1 MRVLPPCSIASQL
14 LGVGL
19 LLAWSAALSAA
30 PAPKL
35 TPAQSDFFEKKV
47 RPVLVKECYKCHS
60 AEAGRVKGGLRVDTR
75 DGLLKGGDSGPAI
88 VPGNPDRSL
97 LVRAIRYRERDLQ
110 MPPDDKKLPASQ
122 IADLEAWVRMG
133 APDPRED
140 TPNKFGAAPTDPKQ
154 HWSFQPI
161 FKPIIPDFRKDW
173 APLARNAI
181 DHYVFATLEAKQL
194 APSPRADKVT
204 LIRRATFNLT
214 GLPPTLQEVDDFLAD
229 ESEKAFEKVID
240 RLLASPRYG
249 ERWGRHWLDVA
260 RYGDT
265 TGRRNNNRGETRYL
279 HSHTYR
285 DWVIKAFNHDLP
297 FDQFAK
303 LQIAADRL
311 VEEAESKAQSP
322 KSKVAEA
329 DANKS
334 PNFQLST
341 FNSQPSRS
349 DLAALG
355 FITLGPRLNNN
366 GDDLIDDRIDVV
378 TKGFLALSV
387 SCARCH
393 DHKFDPIPTK
403 DYYALHGVFASSTEP
418 REGIELPVSRDTPE
432 FKEFQKALAEAEAEL
447 KKFEDGLRA
456 RARAELVARI
466 SDYLKA
472 LADFA
477 NPTNTTPLN
486 QFMQRRNL
494 LPAVAAGWKDALD
507 AAKAKHDPVLSVWHE
522 FARLPA
528 NDFLKQA
535 TPIALRLRSPAA
547 TNDTTKPVNPLVAR
561 ALGSPP
567 GSIAVV
573 ATNLARLFV
582 DANARWGQVASQ
594 HAARVRSGATN
605 IPPAPTGLPDAAQEE
620 IRRVIYDPSSPAHLF
635 TEEKVEAS
643 LRRVRDMGNVRAE
656 QQRLAAVVDNLRTS
670 HPGAP
675 PRAVVLLDG
684 QPRDSYVYIK
694 GNRGSRGP
702 TVPRQFLEILSGENR
717 EPFRDGSGRLEL
729 AKEIAS
735 PDNPLTARVM
745 VNRVWLH
752 QFGEGIVR
760 TPNDF
765 GLRADPPTHPE
776 LLDYLA
782 WQFMEGGWSVKKLQK
797 LILLS
802 HTWQQSSEDNP
813 RFAQVDPENR
823 WLWQQNRRRL
833 EFEALRDTVLH
844 IGGKLNFKMGGP
856 GERLDRP
863 DSDGEYSDRRSV
875 YGLVDRANLPNMLGA
890 FDFANP
896 DLSTGQ
902 RNNTIVPQQAL
913 FMMNS
918 PLVIEQARNTV
929 QRGDLKSLPTDADR
943 VKMLYRLIYSRP
955 PTDTELKLALFY
967 LATEMSAPK
976 GPLPGQPPWEYGLG
990 HVDSRTGR
998 VGAFW
1003 PLLYSPQTRFY
1014 QASPRIPDSRAGH
1027 FHLSAN
1033 GGHPGLM
1040 LTQSAIRRWTAMDD
1054 MLVSIEGTLA
1064 HSGQNSDGVQ
1074 GQIVYSGA
1082 GVVLRGVAL
1091 RNSITLAVPR
1101 LMVKAGETIDFVVD
1115 GRAGGVNDTFTWSP
1129 VIKELDA
1136 KQTTATSAVATGK
1149 QWNAQRDFAAPAR
1162 GLRLYP
1168 WEKLAQVLLETNELT
1183 FVN

>member
-1 MRVLPPCSIASQL
+1 MF
-14 LGVGL
+14 GL
-19 LLAWSAALSAA
+19 CLLAFAINLPAA

-35 TPAQSDFFEKKV
+35 TPAQTDFFEKKI
-47 RPVLVKECYKCHS
+47 RPVLVKDCYNCHS
-60 AEAGRVKGGLRVDTR
+60 AEGGRVKGGLRLDTR
-75 DGLLKGGDSGPAI
+75 DGLLKGGESGPAI
-88 VPGNPDRSL
+88 VPGNPDRSPL
-97 LVRAIRYRERDLQ
+97 IRAIRYRDRNLQ
-110 MPPDDKKLPASQ
+110 MPPDDKKLPAAQ
-122 IADLEAWVRMG
+122 IADLETWVRMG
-133 APDPRED
+133 APDPRAD
-140 TPNKFGAAPTDPKQ
+140 APNKYGAALTDPKQ

-194 APSPRADKVT
+194 VPSPRADKTT

-214 GLPPTLQEVDDFLAD
+214 GLPPTLAEVDAFLAD
-229 ESEKAFEKVID
+229 ETPQAFEKVVD

-285 DWVIKAFNHDLP
+285 DWVIQSFNDDRP

-311 VEEAESKAQSP
+311 VGEEESKVQSP
-322 KSKVAEA
+322 KSKVAGA
-329 DANKS
+329 ANAATDKPPAS
-334 PNFQLST
+334 QLST
-341 FNSQPSRS
+341 LNSQPSRS

-366 GDDLIDDRIDVV
+366 ADDLIDDRIDVV
-378 TKGFLALSV
+378 MKGFLALSV
-387 SCARCH
+387 TCARCH

-403 DYYALHGVFASSTEP
+403 DYYAMHGVFASSTEP
-418 REGIELPVSRDTPE
+418 REGVELPVSKDTPA
-432 FKEFQKALAEAEAEL
+432 FKEYQKALTEAEDAL
-447 KKFEDGLRA
+447 KKFEDALRGRA
-456 RARAELVARI
+456 RSELVFRI

-472 LADFA
+472 LYDFS
-477 NPTNTTPLN
+477 NPTNTASLG

-507 AAKAKHDPVLSVWHE
+507 KAKTTHHPVLSVWHE
-522 FARLPA
+522 FASLPA
-528 NDFLKQA
+528 TNFLKAA
-535 TPIALRLRSPAA
+535 TPVALRLRAGGD
-547 TNDTTKPVNPLVAR
+547 TNKPVNPIVAR
-561 ALGSPP
+561 ALGWPP

-573 ATNLARLFV
+573 ATNMARLFN
-582 DANARWGQVASQ
+582 DANTRWAQVAGL
-594 HAARVRSGATN
+594 HASRVRSGSTN
-605 IPPAPTGLPDAAQEE
+605 VPPAPTGLPDAAQEE
-620 IRRVIYDPSSPAHLF
+620 IRRVLYDPASPAYLF
-635 TEEKVEAS
+635 TDEKAEAS
-643 LRRVRDMGNVRAE
+643 LQRLRNMGNARTE
-656 QQRLAAVVDNLRTS
+656 QQRLARVVDDLRTS

-675 PRAVVLLDG
+675 PRAVVLNDSS
-684 QPRDSYVYIK
+684 QPRDSYVFIK

-702 TVPRQFLEILSGENR
+702 NAPRQFLEILSGENR

-729 AKEIAS
+729 AQEIAS

-782 WQFMEGGWSVKKLQK
+782 WQFMEQGWSVKKLQK
-797 LILLS
+797 LIMLS
-802 HTWQQSSEDNP
+802 HAWQQSSEDNP

-823 WLWQQNRRRL
+823 WLWQQHRRRL

-863 DSDGEYSDRRSV
+863 DTEGDYSDRRSV
-875 YGLVDRANLPNMLGA
+875 YGLVDRASLPNMFGA

-929 QRGDLKSLPTDADR
+929 QRGDLKSLPNDLER
-943 VKMLYRLIYSRP
+943 VKMLYRLIYSRL
-955 PTDTELKLALFY
+955 PTDTELKLALNY
-967 LATEMSAPK
+967 LFSEMSAPR

-990 HVDSRTGR
+990 SVDNRTGR

-1003 PLLYSPQTRFY
+1003 PLLYSPQSRFY
-1014 QASPRIPDSRAGH
+1014 QSTPRIPDSRAGY

-1054 MLVSIEGTLA
+1054 MLVSIEGSLT
-1064 HSGQNSDGVQ
+1064 HTGQNSDGVQ
-1074 GQIVYSGA
+1074 GQIIFSSA
-1082 GVVLRGVAL
+1082 GSIARGVAL
-1091 RNSITLAVPR
+1091 RSEVPMVVPR
-1101 LMVKAGETIDFVVD
+1101 VKVNAGDTIDFVVE
-1115 GRAGGVNDTFTWSP
+1115 GRLGGVNDTFTWTA
-1129 VIKELDA
+1129 IIRELDA
-1136 KQTTATSAVATGK
+1136 KQTPPVATGK
-1149 QWNAQRDFAAPAR
+1149 QWNSQRDFVAPIAAR
-1162 GLRLYP
+1162 RLYP

>member
-1 MRVLPPCSIASQL
+1 MQMLRQFASAL
-14 LGVGL
+14 ACGL
-19 LLAWSAALSAA
+19 IISASSRAA
-30 PAPKL
+30 APVPAPKL
-35 TPAQSDFFEKKV
+35 TPAQVDFFEKKV
-47 RPVLVKECYKCHS
+47 RPVLVKDCYKCHS
-60 AEAGRVKGGLRVDTR
+60 AEGGRIKGGLRVDTR

-88 VPGNPDRSL
+88 IPGNPDRSPL
-97 LVRAIRYRERDLQ
+97 IRAIRYRDSALQ
-110 MPPDDKKLPASQ
+110 MPPDDKKLPAAQ

-133 APDPRED
+133 APDPRAD
-140 TPNKFGAAPTDPKQ
+140 APNKYGAALTDPKQ

-173 APLARNAI
+173 TPLARNAI

-194 APSPRADKVT
+194 TPSPLADKTT

-214 GLPPTLQEVDDFLAD
+214 GLPPTLPEVDAFLAD
-229 ESEKAFEKVID
+229 ESPEAFEKIVD

-285 DWVIKAFNHDLP
+285 DWVIKSFNDDRP

-311 VEEAESKAQSP
+311 VGEEESKAQSP
-322 KSKVAEA
+322 KPKAA
-329 DANKS
+329 DAAQTKTPAS
-334 PNFQLST
+334 QLST
-341 FNSQPSRS
+341 FNLQPSRS

-366 GDDLIDDRIDVV
+366 ADDLIDDRIDVV

-387 SCARCH
+387 TCARCH
-393 DHKFDPIPTK
+393 DHKFDPIPTL
-403 DYYALHGVFASSTEP
+403 DYYALHGVFSSSTEP
-418 REGIELPVSRDTPE
+418 REGVELPSNKDTPE
-432 FKEFQKALAEAEAEL
+432 FQEFQKAVTEAEDTQ
-447 KKFEDGLRA
+447 KKYEDALRA
-456 RARAELVARI
+456 RARSELVARI

-472 LADFA
+472 LHDFSH
-477 NPTNTTPLN
+477 PTNTAPLG
-486 QFMQRRNL
+486 QFMTRRNL

-507 AAKAKHDPVLSVWHE
+507 KAKTTHHPVLSVWHE
-522 FARLPA
+522 FTALPA
-528 NDFLKQA
+528 TNFLKAA
-535 TPIALRLRSPAA
+535 TPISLRLRAA
-547 TNDTTKPVNPLVAR
+547 GDTNKLVNPLVAR
-561 ALGSPP
+561 ALTSPP

-573 ATNLARLFV
+573 ATNLARLFT
-582 DANARWGQVASQ
+582 DANARWAQLATQ
-594 HAARVRSGATN
+594 HAARVRSGSTN
-605 IPPAPTGLPDAAQEE
+605 LVPAPTGLPDTAQEE
-620 IRRVIYDPSSPAHLF
+620 IRRILYDPASPAHLF
-635 TEEKVEAS
+635 TDEKVEAS
-643 LRRVRDMGNVRAE
+643 FQRVRTLGNVRTE
-656 QQRLAAVVDNLRTS
+656 QQRLARVVEDIRTS

-675 PRAVVLLDG
+675 PRAVVLNDSP

-702 TVPRQFLEILSGENR
+702 NAPRQFLRILSDDNR
-717 EPFRDGSGRLEL
+717 QPFRDGSGRLEL

-735 PDNPLTARVM
+735 PDNPLTSRVM

-752 QFGEGIVR
+752 QFGEGLVR

-765 GLRADPPTHPE
+765 GLRSEPPTHPE

-782 WQFMEGGWSVKKLQK
+782 WQFMEQGWSVKKLQK
-797 LILLS
+797 LIMLS
-802 HTWQQSSEDNP
+802 HAWQQSSEDNP
-813 RFAQVDPENR
+813 RYAQVDPENR

-844 IGGKLNFKMGGP
+844 IGGKLDFKMGGP
-856 GERLDRP
+856 AEPLDRP
-863 DSDGEYSDRRSV
+863 DREGEYSDRRSV
-875 YGLVDRANLPNMLGA
+875 YGLVDRANMPNMFGA

-902 RNNTIVPQQAL
+902 RNNTVVPQQAL

-929 QRGDLKSLPTDADR
+929 QRGDLKSLPNDLER
-943 VKMLYRLIYSRP
+943 VKMLYRLIYSRL
-955 PTDTELKLALFY
+955 PTDTELKLALNY
-967 LATEMSAPK
+967 LFSEMSAPR

-990 HVDSRTGR
+990 SVDNRTGR

-1003 PLLYSPQTRFY
+1003 PLLYSPQSRFY
-1014 QASPRIPDSRAGH
+1014 QSTPRIPDSRAGY

-1040 LTQSAIRRWTAMDD
+1040 LMQSAIRRWTAMDD

-1074 GQIVYSGA
+1074 GQIIFSAAGA
-1082 GVVLRGVAL
+1082 IARGVAL
-1091 RNSITLAVPR
+1091 RSEASLTVPR
-1101 LMVKAGETIDFVVD
+1101 VKVSAGDTIDFVVD
-1115 GRAGGVNDTFTWSP
+1115 GRTGGVNDTFTWTA
-1129 VIKELDA
+1129 VIKELDV
-1136 KQTTATSAVATGK
+1136 KQTPPTATGK
-1149 QWNAQRDFAAPAR
+1149 QWNSQRDFAAPVAAR
-1162 GLRLYP
+1162 RLYP

>member
-1 MRVLPPCSIASQL
+1 MFAAAAS
-14 LGVGL
+14 
-19 LLAWSAALSAA
+19 SAA

-35 TPAQSDFFEKKV
+35 TPQQTDFFEKKI
-47 RPVLVKECYKCHS
+47 RPVLVKDCYKCHS
-60 AEAGRVKGGLRVDTR
+60 AEGGRIKGGLRLDTR

-88 VPGNPDRSL
+88 VPGNPDSSL
-97 LVRAIRYRERDLQ
+97 LIRAIRYRDRNLQ
-110 MPPDDKKLPASQ
+110 MPPEDKKLPAAQ

-133 APDPRED
+133 APDPRAD
-140 TPNKFGAAPTDPKQ
+140 APNKYGAASTDPKQ

-173 APLARNAI
+173 TPLARNAV
-181 DHYVFATLEAKQL
+181 DNYVFATLEAKQL
-194 APSPRADKVT
+194 APAPRADKVT

-214 GLPPTLQEVDDFLAD
+214 GLPPTLAEVNEFIAD
-229 ESEKAFEKVID
+229 ESPNAFEKVVD

-285 DWVIKAFNHDLP
+285 DWVIKSFNDDRP

-311 VEEAESKAQSP
+311 VEANDDNAKPQTPNSK
-322 KSKVAEA
+322 
-329 DANKS
+329 
-334 PNFQLST
+334 
-341 FNSQPSRS
+341 PSRS

-378 TKGFLALSV
+378 MKGFQALSV
-387 SCARCH
+387 TCARCH

-403 DYYALHGVFASSTEP
+403 DYYSLHGVFASSTEP
-418 REGIELPVSRDTPE
+418 REGIELPVSKDTPE
-432 FKEFQKALAEAEAEL
+432 FKEFQKAITEAEGEL
-447 KKFEDGLRA
+447 KKFDDGLRA

-466 SDYLKA
+466 SDYFKA

-477 NPTNTTPLN
+477 NPTNTASLN

-494 LPAVAAGWKDALD
+494 LPSVAAGWNDALD
-507 AAKAKHDPVLSVWHE
+507 KAKDQHDPVLSIWHE

-535 TPIALRLRSPAA
+535 TPIALRLRTPAA
-547 TNDTTKPVNPLVAR
+547 TNDTAKPVNPLVAR

-573 ATNLARLFV
+573 ATNMARLFA
-582 DANARWGQVASQ
+582 DANARWFQMVSQ
-594 HAARVRSGATN
+594 HAAKTRTGGTN
-605 IPPAPTGLPDAAQEE
+605 APPAPTALPEAAQEQ
-620 IRRVIYDPSSPAHLF
+620 IRRIIYEPGSPAYLF
-635 TEEKVEAS
+635 TDEKVEAS
-643 LRRVRDMGNVRAE
+643 LRRLRDMGPVRDQ
-656 QQRLAAVVDNLRTS
+656 QQRLTRAVDDLRS
-670 HPGAP
+670 NHPGAP
-675 PRAVVLLDG
+675 PRAVVLNDSP
-684 QPRDSYVYIK
+684 QSRDSYVYIK

-702 TVPRQFLEILSGENR
+702 NVPRQFLEILSGEGR

-729 AKEIAS
+729 ANHIAS

-760 TPNDF
+760 TANDF

-797 LILLS
+797 LIMLS
-802 HTWQQSSEDNP
+802 HAWQQSSEDNP

-896 DLSTGQ
+896 DISTGQ
-902 RNNTIVPQQAL
+902 RNHTIVPQQAL

-943 VKMLYRLIYSRP
+943 VKMLYRLIYSRQ
-955 PTDTELKLALFY
+955 PTDTELKLALNY
-967 LATEMSAPK
+967 LFSEVSAPK

-990 HVDSRTGR
+990 NVDARTGR

-1003 PLLYSPQTRFY
+1003 PLLYSPQSRFY
-1014 QASPRIPDSRAGH
+1014 QASARIPDGRTGY

-1040 LTQSAIRRWTAMDD
+1040 MTQSAIRRWTATDD
-1054 MLVSIEGTLA
+1054 LLVSIEGALA
-1064 HSGQNSDGVQ
+1064 HTGQNSDGVQ

-1082 GVVLRGVAL
+1082 GVLLRGVAM
-1091 RNSITLAVPR
+1091 RNEVTFAVPR

-1115 GRAGGVNDTFTWSP
+1115 CRAGGVNDTFTWSP
-1129 VIKELDA
+1129 IIKELDP
-1136 KQTTATSAVATGK
+1136 QRTTATAAVATGK
-1149 QWNAQRDFAAPAR
+1149 QWNAQRDFAAPVR
-1162 GLRLYP
+1162 GQRLYP
-1168 WEKLAQVLLETNELT
+1168 WEKLAQILLETTELT

>member
-1 MRVLPPCSIASQL
+1 MHSQFQRHIAKQTSA
-14 LGVGL
+14 LGL
-19 LLAWSAALSAA
+19 CLLALAASLPAA

-35 TPAQSDFFEKKV
+35 TPAQTDFFEKKV
-47 RPVLVKECYKCHS
+47 RPVLVKDCYKCHS
-60 AEAGRVKGGLRVDTR
+60 AEGGRIKGGLRLDTR
-75 DGLLKGGDSGPAI
+75 DGLLKGGESGPAI
-88 VPGNPDRSL
+88 VPGNLDRSL
-97 LVRAIRYRERDLQ
+97 LIRAIRYRDSNLQ
-110 MPPDDKKLPASQ
+110 MPPDDKKLPAAQ

-140 TPNKFGAAPTDPKQ
+140 TPNKYGAAITDPKQ

-173 APLARNAI
+173 TPLARNAI

-229 ESEKAFEKVID
+229 NSGKAFEKVID

-285 DWVIKAFNHDLP
+285 DWVIKAFNDDMP

-303 LQIAADRL
+303 LQIAADRIAKDD
-311 VEEAESKAQSP
+311 EKQH
-322 KSKVAEA
+322 
-329 DANKS
+329 
-334 PNFQLST
+334 
-341 FNSQPSRS
+341 
-349 DLAALG
+349 LAALG

-366 GDDLIDDRIDVV
+366 ADDLIDDRIDVV
-378 TKGFLALSV
+378 MKGFLALSV
-387 SCARCH
+387 TCARCH

-403 DYYALHGVFASSTEP
+403 DYYAMHGVFASSTEP
-418 REGIELPVSRDTPE
+418 REGVELPSNKDTPA
-432 FKEFQKALAEAEAEL
+432 FKEFQKALAEAEDAQ
-447 KKFEDGLRA
+447 KKFEDGLRG
-456 RARAELVARI
+456 RARSELVFRI

-472 LADFA
+472 LADFGH
-477 NPTNTTPLN
+477 PTNTTPLN
-486 QFMQRRNL
+486 QFMTRRNL

-507 AAKAKHDPVLSVWHE
+507 AAKTKHHPVLSVWHE
-522 FARLPA
+522 FATLPPT
-528 NDFLKQA
+528 NFLKSA
-535 TPIALRLRSPAA
+535 TPIALRLRAGGD
-547 TNDTTKPVNPLVAR
+547 TNKPVNPLVAR

-573 ATNLARLFV
+573 ATNMARLFN
-582 DANARWGQVASQ
+582 DANTRWAQVAGL
-594 HAARVRSGATN
+594 HASRVRSGSTN

-620 IRRVIYDPSSPAHLF
+620 IRRVIYDPASPAYLF

-643 LRRVRDMGNVRAE
+643 LRRIRDMGNVRSE
-656 QQRLAAVVDNLRTS
+656 QQRLARAVDDLRTT

-702 TVPRQFLEILSGENR
+702 NAPRQFLEILSGENR

-735 PDNPLTARVM
+735 PGNPLTARVM

-765 GLRADPPTHPE
+765 GLRAEPPTHPE

-782 WQFMEGGWSVKKLQK
+782 WQFMENGWSVKKLQK

-823 WLWQQNRRRL
+823 WLWQQHRRRL
-833 EFEALRDTVLH
+833 EFEALRDTILH

-863 DSDGEYSDRRSV
+863 EADGEYSDRRSV

-896 DLSTGQ
+896 DISTGQ

-929 QRGDLKSLPTDADR
+929 QRGDLKSLPSDADR
-943 VKMLYRLIYSRP
+943 VKTLYRLIYSRP

-1003 PLLYSPQTRFY
+1003 PLLYSPQSRFY
-1014 QASPRIPDSRAGH
+1014 QSTPRIPDSRAGY

-1054 MLVSIEGTLA
+1054 MLVSIEGALA

-1082 GVVLRGVAL
+1082 GVVSRGVAL
-1091 RNSITLAVPR
+1091 RNQVTLAVPR

-1115 GRAGGVNDTFTWSP
+1115 GRAGGVNDNFTWSP
-1129 VIKELDA
+1129 IIRELDA
-1136 KQTTATSAVATGK
+1136 KQNPPTATGK
-1149 QWNAQRDFAAPAR
+1149 LWNAQREFAAPAR
-1162 GLRLYP
+1162 GQRLYP

>member
-1 MRVLPPCSIASQL
+1 MRPLFRRPAANPTLASGLSL
-14 LGVGL
+14 LVG
-19 LLAWSAALSAA
+19 AAALLAA
-30 PAPKL
+30 PAPQL
-35 TPAQSDFFEKKV
+35 TPQQTDFFEKKI
-47 RPVLVKECYKCHS
+47 RPVLVKDCYKCHS
-60 AEAGRVKGGLRVDTR
+60 TEAGRVKGGLRVDTR

-88 VPGNPDRSL
+88 VPGNPDRSPL
-97 LVRAIRYRERDLQ
+97 IRAVRYRDRNLQ

-133 APDPRED
+133 APDPRAD
-140 TPNKFGAAPTDPKQ
+140 APNKYGAAPTDPKQ

-173 APLARNAI
+173 TPLARNAV
-181 DHYVFATLEAKQL
+181 DHYVFATLEAKNL

-229 ESEKAFEKVID
+229 DSEKAFEKVVD

-265 TGRRNNNRGETRYL
+265 TGRRNNRGETRYL

-285 DWVIKAFNHDLP
+285 DWVIKAFNDDLP

-311 VEEAESKAQSP
+311 V
-322 KSKVAEA
+322 
-329 DANKS
+329 DANDDNAKPQT
-334 PNFQLST
+334 PNSK
-341 FNSQPSRS
+341 PSRS

-366 GDDLIDDRIDVV
+366 ADDLIDDRIDVV
-378 TKGFLALSV
+378 MKGFQALSV
-387 SCARCH
+387 TCARCH
-393 DHKFDPIPTK
+393 DHKFDPIPTR

-418 REGIELPVSRDTPE
+418 REGVELPVSKDTPE
-432 FKEFQKALAEAEAEL
+432 FKEFQKALAEAEDAL
-447 KKFEDGLRA
+447 KKFEDGLRG
-456 RARAELVARI
+456 RARSELVFRI

-472 LADFA
+472 LYDFSQ
-477 NPTNTTPLN
+477 PTNSASLN

-507 AAKAKHDPVLSVWHE
+507 AAKTKHHPVLSVWHE
-522 FARLPA
+522 FAALPPT
-528 NDFLKQA
+528 NFLKSA
-535 TPIALRLRSPAA
+535 TPVALRLRTAGD
-547 TNDTTKPVNPLVAR
+547 TNKPVNPLVAR

-573 ATNLARLFV
+573 ATNLARLFA
-582 DANARWGQVASQ
+582 DANARWYQVASQ
-594 HAARVRSGATN
+594 HAARVRSAGTN
-605 IPPAPTGLPDAAQEE
+605 APPAPTGLPEAAQEQ
-620 IRRVIYDPSSPAHLF
+620 IRRVIYAPDSSAYLF
-635 TEEKVEAS
+635 SDDKVEAS
-643 LRRVRDMGNVRAE
+643 LRRIMGMGNVRTE
-656 QQRLAAVVDNLRTS
+656 QQRLARTVDDIRSS

-675 PRAVVLLDG
+675 PRAVVLFDG

-702 TVPRQFLEILSGENR
+702 NVPRQFLEILSGESR

-729 AKEIAS
+729 ANHIAS
-735 PDNPLTARVM
+735 PDNPLTARVL

-760 TPNDF
+760 TANDF
-765 GLRADPPTHPE
+765 GLRAEPPTHPE

-782 WQFMEGGWSVKKLQK
+782 WQFMENGWSVKKLQK

-823 WLWQQNRRRL
+823 WLWQQHRRRL
-833 EFEALRDTVLH
+833 EFEALRDTILH
-844 IGGKLNFKMGGP
+844 IGGKLNFQMGGP

-863 DSDGEYSDRRSV
+863 EADGEYSDRRSV

-896 DLSTGQ
+896 DISTGQ
-902 RNNTIVPQQAL
+902 RNNTVVPQQAL

-918 PLVIEQARNTV
+918 PLVIEQARHTV
-929 QRGDLKSLPTDADR
+929 QRGDLKSLPSDADR

-990 HVDSRTGR
+990 HLDSRTGR

-1003 PLLYSPQTRFY
+1003 PLLYNTQTRFY
-1014 QASPRIPDSRAGH
+1014 QASPRIPDGRAGY

-1040 LTQSAIRRWTAMDD
+1040 MTQSAIRRWTAMDD
-1054 MLVSIEGTLA
+1054 MLVTIEGTLA

-1074 GQIVYSGA
+1074 GQIIYSGA
-1082 GVVLRGVAL
+1082 GSLVRGVAL
-1091 RNSITLAVPR
+1091 RNQVTLAVPR

-1115 GRAGGVNDTFTWSP
+1115 CRVGGVNDPFTWTP
-1129 VIKELDA
+1129 VIKELD
-1136 KQTTATSAVATGK
+1136 QQRTTATAAVVTGK
-1149 QWNAQRDFAAPAR
+1149 LWNAQRDFAAPAR

>member
-1 MRVLPPCSIASQL
+1 MRLPHRCSIASPL
-14 LGVGL
+14 LAAGL
-19 LLAWSAALSAA
+19 LLAWSAVLAAA

-35 TPAQSDFFEKKV
+35 TSAQADFFEKKV
-47 RPVLVKECYKCHS
+47 RPVLVKDCYKCHS
-60 AEAGRVKGGLRVDTR
+60 AEGGRIKGGLRVDTR
-75 DGLLKGGDSGPAI
+75 DGLLRGGESGPAI

-97 LVRAIRYRERDLQ
+97 LIRAIRYRERDLQ

-140 TPNKFGAAPTDPKQ
+140 TPNKYGAAPTDPKQ

-173 APLARNAI
+173 ALLARNAV

-229 ESEKAFEKVID
+229 NSEQAFEKVVD

-285 DWVIKAFNHDLP
+285 DWVIKAFNDDLP
-297 FDQFAK
+297 FDLFAK
-303 LQIAADRL
+303 LQIAADRI
-311 VEEAESKAQSP
+311 VKDDEKQH
-322 KSKVAEA
+322 
-329 DANKS
+329 
-334 PNFQLST
+334 
-341 FNSQPSRS
+341 
-349 DLAALG
+349 LAALG

-366 GDDLIDDRIDVV
+366 ADDLIDDRIDVV
-378 TKGFLALSV
+378 MKGFQALSV
-387 SCARCH
+387 TCARCH

-418 REGIELPVSRDTPE
+418 REGVELPASKDTPE
-432 FKEFQKALAEAEAEL
+432 FRDFQKALAEAEDAL
-447 KKFEDGLRA
+447 KKFEDSLRGRA
-456 RARAELVARI
+456 RSELVFRI

-472 LADFA
+472 LADFSH
-477 NPTNTTPLN
+477 PTNRTALN
-486 QFMQRRNL
+486 QFMTRRNL

-507 AAKAKHDPVLSVWHE
+507 AAKTRHDPVLSIWHE
-522 FARLPA
+522 FAALPA
-528 NDFLKQA
+528 TNFLRAA
-535 TPIALRLRSPAA
+535 TPISIRLRAA
-547 TNDTTKPVNPLVAR
+547 GGGDTNKPVNPLVAR

-582 DANARWGQVASQ
+582 DANARWGQVAAQ
-594 HAARVRSGATN
+594 HAARVRSGSTN
-605 IPPAPTGLPDAAQEE
+605 VLPAPTGLPDAAQEQ
-620 IRRVIYDPSSPAHLF
+620 IRRVIYDPDSPAYLF
-635 TEEKVEAS
+635 TDEKVGAS
-643 LRRVRDMGNVRAE
+643 L
-656 QQRLAAVVDNLRTS
+656 QRLRNMGDARNRQQELARAVDNLRTT

-702 TVPRQFLEILSGENR
+702 NVPRQFLEILSGENR
-717 EPFRDGSGRLEL
+717 EPFRNGSGRLDL
-729 AKEIAS
+729 ASHIAS

-745 VNRVWLH
+745 VNRIWLH

-765 GLRADPPTHPE
+765 GLRAEPPTHPE

-782 WQFMEGGWSVKKLQK
+782 WQFMEHGWSVKKLQK
-797 LILLS
+797 LIMLS

-823 WLWQQNRRRL
+823 WLWQQHRRRL
-833 EFEALRDTVLH
+833 EFEALRDTILH

-863 DSDGEYSDRRSV
+863 EADGEYSDRRSV

-896 DLSTGQ
+896 DISTGQ

-929 QRGDLKSLPTDADR
+929 QRGDLKSLPTDAER

-967 LATEMSAPK
+967 LATEQSAPR

-1014 QASPRIPDSRAGH
+1014 QASPRIPDGRAGH

-1082 GVVLRGVAL
+1082 GVVARGVAL
-1091 RNSITLAVPR
+1091 RNTVTLAVPR

-1115 GRAGGVNDTFTWSP
+1115 GRAGGVNDTFTWTP
-1129 VIKELDA
+1129 VIKELD
-1136 KQTTATSAVATGK
+1136 QQRTTATAAVATGK

>member
-1 MRVLPPCSIASQL
+1 MHSQFQRP
-14 LGVGL
+14 
-19 LLAWSAALSAA
+19 LAKQTAALGLCLFTLAVSLPAA

-35 TPAQSDFFEKKV
+35 TPAQTDFFEKKI
-47 RPVLVKECYKCHS
+47 RPVLVKDCYKCHS
-60 AEAGRVKGGLRVDTR
+60 AEGGRIKGGLRLDTR
-75 DGLLKGGDSGPAI
+75 DGLLKGGESGPAI

-97 LVRAIRYRERDLQ
+97 LIRAIRYRERDLQ

-140 TPNKFGAAPTDPKQ
+140 TPNKYGAAPTDPKQ

-173 APLARNAI
+173 QPLARNAI

-214 GLPPTLQEVDDFLAD
+214 GLPPTLQEVDDFVAD

-285 DWVIKAFNHDLP
+285 DWVIKAFNDDLP

-311 VEEAESKAQSP
+311 VKDDEKQH
-322 KSKVAEA
+322 
-329 DANKS
+329 
-334 PNFQLST
+334 
-341 FNSQPSRS
+341 
-349 DLAALG
+349 LAALG

-366 GDDLIDDRIDVV
+366 ADDLIDDRIDVV
-378 TKGFLALSV
+378 MRGFLALSV
-387 SCARCH
+387 TCARCH

-403 DYYALHGVFASSTEP
+403 DYYAMHGVFASSTEP
-418 REGIELPVSRDTPE
+418 REGVELPSSKDTPE
-432 FKEFQKALAEAEAEL
+432 FKDFQKTLAEAEDAL
-447 KKFEDGLRA
+447 KKFEDGLRG
-456 RARAELVARI
+456 RARSELVFRI

-472 LADFA
+472 LADFSH
-477 NPTNTTPLN
+477 PTNRTALN
-486 QFMQRRNL
+486 QFMTRRNL

-507 AAKAKHDPVLSVWHE
+507 AAKAKHDPVLSIWHE
-522 FARLPA
+522 FTALPA
-528 NDFLKQA
+528 TNFLRAA
-535 TPIALRLRSPAA
+535 TPISLRLRAA
-547 TNDTTKPVNPLVAR
+547 AGVDTNKPVNPLVAR

-573 ATNLARLFV
+573 ATNMARLFV
-582 DANARWGQVASQ
+582 DANARWGQVAGQ
-594 HAARVRSGATN
+594 HAARVRSGSTN
-605 IPPAPTGLPDAAQEE
+605 VPPAPTGLPDAAQEQ
-620 IRRVIYDPSSPAHLF
+620 IRRVIYDSASPAYLF
-635 TEEKVEAS
+635 TDEKVEAS
-643 LRRVRDMGNVRAE
+643 L
-656 QQRLAAVVDNLRTS
+656 QRLRNMGDARNRQQELARAVDNIRTT

-675 PRAVVLLDG
+675 PRAVVLFDG

-702 TVPRQFLEILSGENR
+702 NVQRQFLEILSGENR

-745 VNRVWLH
+745 VNRIWLH

-760 TPNDF
+760 TANDF
-765 GLRADPPTHPE
+765 GLRAEPPTHPE

-782 WQFMEGGWSVKKLQK
+782 WQFMEHGWSVKKLQK

-823 WLWQQNRRRL
+823 WLWQQHRRRL
-833 EFEALRDTVLH
+833 EFEALRDTILH

-863 DSDGEYSDRRSV
+863 EADGEYSDRRSV

-896 DLSTGQ
+896 DISTGQ

-929 QRGDLKSLPTDADR
+929 QRGDLKSLPSDADR

-967 LATEMSAPK
+967 LATEQSAPR

-1003 PLLYSPQTRFY
+1003 PLLYSPQARFY
-1014 QASPRIPDSRAGH
+1014 QASARIPDGRAGH

-1054 MLVSIEGTLA
+1054 MLVSIEGALA
-1064 HSGQNSDGVQ
+1064 HTGQNSDGVQ
-1074 GQIVYSGA
+1074 GQIIYSGV
-1082 GVVLRGVAL
+1082 GSLVRGVAL
-1091 RNSITLAVPR
+1091 RNEVTLAVPR

-1115 GRAGGVNDTFTWSP
+1115 GRAGGVNDTFTWTP
-1129 VIKELDA
+1129 VIKELD
-1136 KQTTATSAVATGK
+1136 QQRTTATAAVATGK

>member
-1 MRVLPPCSIASQL
+1 MQMLRLPTTALAC
-14 LGVGL
+14 GL
-19 LLAWSAALSAA
+19 LAFAASLPAAPA

-35 TPAQSDFFEKKV
+35 TPAQTDFFEKKI
-47 RPVLVKECYKCHS
+47 RPVLVKDCYKCHS
-60 AEAGRVKGGLRVDTR
+60 AEGGRIKGGLRLDTR
-75 DGLLKGGDSGPAI
+75 DGLLKGGESGPAI
-88 VPGNPDRSL
+88 IPGNPDRSPL
-97 LVRAIRYRERDLQ
+97 IRAIRYRDSNLQ
-110 MPPDDKKLPASQ
+110 MPPDDKKLPAAQ

-133 APDPRED
+133 APDPRAD
-140 TPNKFGAAPTDPKQ
+140 APNKYGAALTDPKQ

-161 FKPIIPDFRKDW
+161 FKPLIPDFRKDW

-194 APSPRADKVT
+194 TPSPRADKTT

-214 GLPPTLQEVDDFLAD
+214 GLPPTLAEVDDFLAD
-229 ESEKAFEKVID
+229 ESPQAFEKVVD

-285 DWVIKAFNHDLP
+285 DWVIQSFNDDRP

-311 VEEAESKAQSP
+311 VGEEESKVQSP
-322 KSKVAEA
+322 KSKAA
-329 DANKS
+329 DAATEK
-334 PNFQLST
+334 PPPAQLST
-341 FNSQPSRS
+341 LNSQPSRS

-366 GDDLIDDRIDVV
+366 ADDLIDDRIDVV

-387 SCARCH
+387 TCARCH

-418 REGIELPVSRDTPE
+418 RDGAELPVNKDTPE
-432 FKEFQKALAEAEAEL
+432 FRTFQKALAEAEDGL

-456 RARAELVARI
+456 RARAELVFRI
-466 SDYLKA
+466 NDYFKA
-472 LADFA
+472 LHDFGH
-477 NPTNTTPLN
+477 PTNTTPFG

-494 LPAVAAGWKDALD
+494 LPAVATGWKDAL
-507 AAKAKHDPVLSVWHE
+507 AKAKTTHHPVLSVWHE
-522 FARLPA
+522 FAALPA
-528 NDFLKQA
+528 TNFLKAA
-535 TPIALRLRSPAA
+535 TPIALRLRSSGD
-547 TNDTTKPVNPLVAR
+547 TNKPVNPMVAR
-561 ALGSPP
+561 ALTSPP

-573 ATNLARLFV
+573 ATNFARLFT
-582 DANARWGQVASQ
+582 DANTRWGQLAAQ
-594 HAARVRSGATN
+594 HANRLRTGGTN
-605 IPPAPTGLPDAAQEE
+605 APAAPTGLADAAQEE
-620 IRRVIYDPSSPAHLF
+620 IRRVLHDPASPAYLF
-635 TEEKVEAS
+635 TDEKVEAS
-643 LRRVRDMGNVRAE
+643 LARVRNLVTVRTE
-656 QQRLAAVVDNLRTS
+656 QQRLARVVEDLRTS
-670 HPGAP
+670 HSGAP
-675 PRAVVLLDG
+675 PRAVVLNDSP

-702 TVPRQFLEILSGENR
+702 DAPRQFLEILSGENR
-717 EPFRDGSGRLEL
+717 APFRDGSGRLEL

-760 TPNDF
+760 TANDF
-765 GLRADPPTHPE
+765 GLRSDPPTHPE

-782 WQFMEGGWSVKKLQK
+782 WQFMENGWSVKKLQK
-797 LILLS
+797 LMMLS
-802 HTWQQSSEDNP
+802 HAWQQSSEDNP

-844 IGGKLNFKMGGP
+844 IGGKLDFKMGGP

-863 DSDGEYSDRRSV
+863 DTDGEYSDRRSV
-875 YGLVDRANLPNMLGA
+875 YGLVDRANLPNMFGA

-902 RNNTIVPQQAL
+902 RNNTVVPQQAL

-929 QRGDLKSLPTDADR
+929 QRGDLKSLPNDLER
-943 VKMLYRLIYSRP
+943 VKMLYRLIYSRL
-955 PTDTELKLALFY
+955 PTDTELKLALNY
-967 LATEMSAPK
+967 LFSEMSAPK

-990 HVDSRTGR
+990 SVDNRTGR

-1003 PLLYSPQTRFY
+1003 PLLYSPQSRFY
-1014 QASPRIPDSRAGH
+1014 QSTPRIPDSRAGN

-1033 GGHPGLM
+1033 GGHPGLAY
-1040 LTQSAIRRWTAMDD
+1040 TQAAIRRWTAMDD
-1054 MLVSIEGTLA
+1054 MLVSIEGSLA
-1064 HSGQNSDGVQ
+1064 HTGQNSDGVQ
-1074 GQIVYSGA
+1074 GQIIFSSA
-1082 GVVLRGVAL
+1082 GSIARGVAL
-1091 RNSITLAVPR
+1091 RSEVPMVVPR
-1101 LMVKAGETIDFVVD
+1101 VKVNAGDTLDFVVD
-1115 GRAGGVNDTFTWSP
+1115 GRLGGVNDTFTWTA
-1129 VIKELDA
+1129 IIRELDA
-1136 KQTTATSAVATGK
+1136 KQTPPVATGK
-1149 QWNAQRDFAAPAR
+1149 QWNSQRDFVAPIAAR
-1162 GLRLYP
+1162 RLYP

>member
-1 MRVLPPCSIASQL
+1 MCPLPRRPAANPTLASGLSL
-14 LGVGL
+14 LVG
-19 LLAWSAALSAA
+19 AAALLAA

-35 TPAQSDFFEKKV
+35 TPQQTDFFEKKI
-47 RPVLVKECYKCHS
+47 RPVLVKDCYKCHS

-88 VPGNPDRSL
+88 VPGNPDKSPL
-97 LVRAIRYRERDLQ
+97 IRAVRYRDRNLQ

-133 APDPRED
+133 APDPRAD
-140 TPNKFGAAPTDPKQ
+140 APNKYGAAPTDPKQ

-173 APLARNAI
+173 TPLARNAV
-181 DHYVFATLEAKQL
+181 DHYVFATLEARQL

-214 GLPPTLQEVDDFLAD
+214 GLPPTLQEVDDFVAD

-285 DWVIKAFNHDLP
+285 DWVIKAFNDDMP
-297 FDQFAK
+297 FDRFAK
-303 LQIAADRL
+303 LQIAADRVL
-311 VEEAESKAQSP
+311 EEFKVQGSKFKVGGSTTSVPGQSNL
-322 KSKVAEA
+322 ERGTL
-329 DANKS
+329 
-334 PNFQLST
+334 NFEP
-341 FNSQPSRS
+341 SQA

-366 GDDLIDDRIDVV
+366 ADDLIDDRIDVV
-378 TKGFLALSV
+378 MKGFLALSV
-387 SCARCH
+387 TCARCH

-418 REGIELPVSRDTPE
+418 REGVELPAGKDTPE
-432 FKEFQKALAEAEAEL
+432 FKEFQKALAEAEDAQ
-447 KKFEDGLRA
+447 KKFEDGLRG
-456 RARAELVARI
+456 RARSELVFRI

-472 LADFA
+472 LYDFSQ
-477 NPTNTTPLN
+477 PTNSASLN

-507 AAKAKHDPVLSVWHE
+507 AAKTKHHPVLSVWHE
-522 FARLPA
+522 FAALPA
-528 NDFLKQA
+528 TNFLKSA
-535 TPIALRLRSPAA
+535 TPVALRLRTAGD
-547 TNDTTKPVNPLVAR
+547 TNKPVNPLVAR

-567 GSIAVV
+567 GSVAVV

-582 DANARWGQVASQ
+582 DANTRWYQVASQ
-594 HAARVRSGATN
+594 HAARVRSAGTN
-605 IPPAPTGLPDAAQEE
+605 APPAPAGLPEAAQEE
-620 IRRVIYDPSSPAHLF
+620 IRRVIYDPASPAYLF

-643 LRRVRDMGNVRAE
+643 LRRIMGMGNVRTE
-656 QQRLAAVVDNLRTS
+656 QQRLARVVDDIRTS

-675 PRAVVLLDG
+675 PRAVVLYDSP

-702 TVPRQFLEILSGENR
+702 NVPRQFLEILSDENR
-717 EPFRDGSGRLEL
+717 EPFRNGSGRLDL
-729 AKEIAS
+729 ANHIAS
-735 PDNPLTARVM
+735 PDNPLTARVL

-760 TPNDF
+760 TANDF
-765 GLRADPPTHPE
+765 GLRAEPPTHPE

-782 WQFMEGGWSVKKLQK
+782 WQFMEQGWSVKKLQK

-823 WLWQQNRRRL
+823 WLWQQHRRRL
-833 EFEALRDTVLH
+833 EFEALRDTILH
-844 IGGKLNFKMGGP
+844 IGGKLNFQMGGP

-896 DLSTGQ
+896 DISTGQ

-929 QRGDLKSLPTDADR
+929 QRGDLKSLPTDAER

-1003 PLLYSPQTRFY
+1003 PLLYSPQARFY
-1014 QASPRIPDSRAGH
+1014 QASPRIPDGRAGY

-1040 LTQSAIRRWTAMDD
+1040 MTQSAIRRWTAMDD
-1054 MLVSIEGTLA
+1054 MLVTIEGTLA
-1064 HSGQNSDGVQ
+1064 HSGQSSDGVQ
-1074 GQIVYSGA
+1074 GQIIYSGA
-1082 GVVLRGVAL
+1082 GSLVRGVAL
-1091 RNSITLAVPR
+1091 RNQITLAVPR
-1101 LMVKAGETIDFVVD
+1101 LQVKTGETIDFVVD
-1115 GRAGGVNDTFTWSP
+1115 CRAGGVNDNFTWSP

-1136 KQTTATSAVATGK
+1136 KQTPPAATGK
-1149 QWNAQRDFAAPAR
+1149 QWSSQRDFAAPAR
-1162 GLRLYP
+1162 GQRLYP

>member
-1 MRVLPPCSIASQL
+1 MRSLLRRSTASQML
-14 LGVGL
+14 AFGWYYVLGTACL
-19 LLAWSAALSAA
+19 TAA

-35 TPAQSDFFEKKV
+35 TPAQSDFFEKKI
-47 RPVLVKECYKCHS
+47 RPVLVKDCYKCHS
-60 AEAGRVKGGLRVDTR
+60 AEGGRIKGGLRLDTR
-75 DGLLKGGDSGPAI
+75 DGLLKGGESGPAI

-97 LVRAIRYRERDLQ
+97 LIRAIRYRDQNLQ
-110 MPPDDKKLPASQ
+110 MPPDDKKLSAAQ

-133 APDPRED
+133 APDPRAD
-140 TPNKFGAAPTDPKQ
+140 APNKYGAAPTDPKQ

-173 APLARNAI
+173 TPLARNAV

-229 ESEKAFEKVID
+229 ESEKAFEKVVD

-279 HSHTYR
+279 HAHTYR
-285 DWVIKAFNHDLP
+285 DWVIKAFNDDLP

-303 LQIAADRL
+303 LQIAADRIAKDD
-311 VEEAESKAQSP
+311 EKQH
-322 KSKVAEA
+322 
-329 DANKS
+329 
-334 PNFQLST
+334 
-341 FNSQPSRS
+341 
-349 DLAALG
+349 LAALG

-366 GDDLIDDRIDVV
+366 ADDLIDDRIDVV
-378 TKGFLALSV
+378 MKGFQALSV
-387 SCARCH
+387 TCARCH

-418 REGIELPVSRDTPE
+418 REGFELPVSNDTPE
-432 FKEFQKALAEAEAEL
+432 FREFQKALADAENEL
-447 KKFEDGLRA
+447 KKFEDSLRGRA
-456 RARAELVARI
+456 RGELVARI

-494 LPAVAAGWKDALD
+494 LPAVGAGWKDALD
-507 AAKAKHDPVLSVWHE
+507 AAQAKHDPVLSIWHE

-528 NDFLKQA
+528 TNFLRSA
-535 TPIALRLRSPAA
+535 TPISLRLRNPASGDP
-547 TNDTTKPVNPLVAR
+547 NKPVNPLVAR

-573 ATNLARLFV
+573 ATNMARLFI
-582 DANARWGQVASQ
+582 DANAHWAQVASQ
-594 HAARVRSGATN
+594 HAARVRSGSTN
-605 IPPAPTGLPDAAQEE
+605 VPPAPTGLPDAAQEQ
-620 IRRVIYDPSSPAHLF
+620 IRRVIHDTKSPAHLF
-635 TEEKVEAS
+635 TDEKVEAA
-643 LRRVRDMGNVRAE
+643 LRRLRDMGQTRDQ
-656 QQRLAAVVDNLRTS
+656 QQRLARVVDDVRAS
-670 HPGAP
+670 HRGAP
-675 PRAVVLLDG
+675 PRAVVLFDG

-702 TVPRQFLEILSGENR
+702 NVPRQFLEILSGDGR

-729 AKEIAS
+729 ANEIAS

-745 VNRVWLH
+745 VNRIWLH

-760 TPNDF
+760 TANDF
-765 GLRADPPTHPE
+765 GLRAEPPTHPE

-782 WQFMEGGWSVKKLQK
+782 WQFMEQGWSVKKLQK
-797 LILLS
+797 FILLS
-802 HTWQQSSEDNP
+802 HTWQQSSEDRP
-813 RFAQVDPENR
+813 RFAQADPENR

-833 EFEALRDTVLH
+833 EFEALRDTILH
-844 IGGKLNFKMGGP
+844 IGGRLNFKMGGP

-896 DLSTGQ
+896 DISTGQ
-902 RNNTIVPQQAL
+902 RNHTIVPQQAL

-929 QRGDLKSLPTDADR
+929 QRADLKSLTNDAER

-967 LATEMSAPK
+967 LATELSAPK

-990 HVDSRTGR
+990 LVDSRTAR

-1003 PLLYSPQTRFY
+1003 PMFYAPQSRFY
-1014 QASPRIPDSRAGH
+1014 QAAQRIPDGRTGYL
-1027 FHLSAN
+1027 HLSDN
-1033 GGHPGLM
+1033 GGHPGPL

-1054 MLVSIEGTLA
+1054 MLVSIEGALT
-1064 HSGQNSDGVQ
+1064 HTGQNSDGVQ
-1074 GQIVYSGA
+1074 GQIVYSGV
-1082 GVVLRGVAL
+1082 GVLVRGVAM
-1091 RNSITLAVPR
+1091 RNSVTLAVPR
-1101 LMVKAGETIDFVVD
+1101 LAVKAGETIDFVVD
-1115 GRAGGVNDTFTWSP
+1115 CRASGANDTFTWSP

-1149 QWNAQRDFAAPAR
+1149 QWNAQRDFAAPVR

-1183 FVN
+1183 FLN

>member
-1 MRVLPPCSIASQL
+1 LYAGC
-14 LGVGL
+14 LGYL
-19 LLAWSAALSAA
+19 SCANPSAAA

-35 TPAQSDFFEKKV
+35 TPQQSDFFEKKI
-47 RPVLVKECYKCHS
+47 RPVLVKDCYKCHS
-60 AEAGRVKGGLRVDTR
+60 AEGGRIKGGLRLDTR

-88 VPGNPDRSL
+88 VPGNPDSSL
-97 LVRAIRYRERDLQ
+97 LIRAVRYRDRNLQ
-110 MPPDDKKLPASQ
+110 MPPDDKKLPAAQ

-133 APDPRED
+133 APDPRAD
-140 TPNKFGAAPTDPKQ
+140 APNKYGAAPTDPKQ

-173 APLARNAI
+173 APLARNAV

-214 GLPPTLQEVDDFLAD
+214 GLPPTLQEVDDFVAD
-229 ESEKAFEKVID
+229 ESPNAFEKVID

-285 DWVIKAFNHDLP
+285 DWVIEAFNKDMP

-311 VEEAESKAQSP
+311 VGEAE
-322 KSKVAEA
+322 SKVAEA
-329 DANKS
+329 KPQTPDARPYS
-334 PNFQLST
+334 
-341 FNSQPSRS
+341 PSRS

-378 TKGFLALSV
+378 MKGFLALSV
-387 SCARCH
+387 TCARCH

-418 REGIELPVSRDTPE
+418 REGFELPVRKDTPE
-432 FKEFQKALAEAEAEL
+432 FKEFQKALAEAEDAL

-456 RARAELVARI
+456 RARSELVARI

-472 LADFA
+472 LYDFSQ
-477 NPTNTTPLN
+477 PTNSASLN

-507 AAKAKHDPVLSVWHE
+507 KAKEKHDPVLSVWHE
-522 FARLPA
+522 FAALSPT
-528 NDFLKQA
+528 NFLKSA
-535 TPIALRLRSPAA
+535 TPIALRLRAGGDPS
-547 TNDTTKPVNPLVAR
+547 KPVNPVVAR
-561 ALGSPP
+561 ALNSPP

-573 ATNLARLFV
+573 ATNMARLFV
-582 DANARWGQVASQ
+582 DANGRWFQAVSQ
-594 HAARVRSGATN
+594 HAAKVRTAGTN
-605 IPPAPTGLPDAAQEE
+605 APPAPTVLPDAALEE
-620 IRRVIYDPSSPAHLF
+620 IRRVIYEPSSPAYLF
-635 TEEKVEAS
+635 TDEKVEAS
-643 LRRVRDMGNVRAE
+643 LRRIRDMGNVRTE
-656 QQRLAAVVDNLRTS
+656 QQRLQRVVDDIRSS

-675 PRAVVLLDG
+675 PRAVVLFDSP

-702 TVPRQFLEILSGENR
+702 NVPRQFLEILSGEGR

-729 AKEIAS
+729 ANHIAS
-735 PDNPLTARVM
+735 PDNPLTARVL

-782 WQFMEGGWSVKKLQK
+782 WQFMEGGWSVKRLQK

-802 HTWQQSSEDNP
+802 HAWQQSSDDVP

-896 DLSTGQ
+896 DISTGQ
-902 RNNTIVPQQAL
+902 RNHTIVPQQAL

-955 PTDTELKLALFY
+955 PTDTELKLALNY
-967 LATEMSAPK
+967 LFSEMSAPK
-976 GPLPGQPPWEYGLG
+976 GPLPGQPPWEYGMG
-990 HVDSRTGR
+990 SVDPRTGR

-1003 PLLYSPQTRFY
+1003 PLLYSPQSRFY
-1014 QASPRIPDSRAGH
+1014 QAAARIPDGRAGY

-1040 LTQSAIRRWTAMDD
+1040 ITQSAIRRWTAMDD

-1082 GVVLRGVAL
+1082 GVLLRGVAL
-1091 RNSITLAVPR
+1091 RNEVALTVPR

-1115 GRAGGVNDTFTWSP
+1115 CRAGGVNDNFTWTP
-1129 VIKELDA
+1129 TIKELDQ
-1136 KQTTATSAVATGK
+1136 KQTTATAAVATGK
-1149 QWNAQRDFAAPAR
+1149 QWNAARDFAAPAR

-1168 WEKLAQVLLETNELT
+1168 WEKLAQVMLETNELT

>member
-1 MRVLPPCSIASQL
+1 MHSQSQRHLAKQSSVRGLCL
-14 LGVGL
+14 LS
-19 LLAWSAALSAA
+19 LAVSLSAA

-35 TPAQSDFFEKKV
+35 TPAQTDFFEKKI
-47 RPVLVKECYKCHS
+47 RPVLVKDCYKCHS
-60 AEAGRVKGGLRVDTR
+60 AEGGRIKGGLRVDTR

-88 VPGNPDRSL
+88 VPGNPDSSL
-97 LVRAIRYRERDLQ
+97 LIRAIRYRDRNLQ
-110 MPPDDKKLPASQ
+110 MPPDEKKLPAAQ

-133 APDPRED
+133 APDPRAD
-140 TPNKFGAAPTDPKQ
+140 APNKYGAAPTDPKQ

-173 APLARNAI
+173 TPLARNAI

-214 GLPPTLQEVDDFLAD
+214 GLPPTLQEVDDFVAD

-285 DWVIKAFNHDLP
+285 DWAIKAFNDDMP
-297 FDQFAK
+297 FDRFAK

-311 VEEAESKAQSP
+311 VEEAESKVQSA
-322 KSKVAEA
+322 KSKVA
-329 DANKS
+329 DASSNKS
-334 PNFQLST
+334 PDSRPST

-366 GDDLIDDRIDVV
+366 ADDLIDDRIDVV
-378 TKGFLALSV
+378 MKGFQALSV
-387 SCARCH
+387 TCARCH

-418 REGIELPVSRDTPE
+418 REGVELPSSKDTPE
-432 FKEFQKALAEAEAEL
+432 FKEFQKALAEAEAAL
-447 KKFEDGLRA
+447 RNFEDGLRG
-456 RARAELVARI
+456 RARGELVARI

-472 LADFA
+472 LYDFSQ
-477 NPTNTTPLN
+477 PTNSASLG

-507 AAKAKHDPVLSVWHE
+507 KAKTEHHPVLSVWHE
-522 FARLPA
+522 FAALSPT
-528 NDFLKQA
+528 NFLKSA
-535 TPIALRLRSPAA
+535 TPVALRLRSGGG
-547 TNDTTKPVNPLVAR
+547 DTAKPVNPLVAR
-561 ALGSPP
+561 ALSSPP

-573 ATNLARLFV
+573 ATNMARLFA
-582 DANARWGQVASQ
+582 DANTRWAQVASQ
-594 HAARVRSGATN
+594 HAARARSAGTN
-605 IPPAPTGLPDAAQEE
+605 APPAPTGLPEAPQEE
-620 IRRVIYDPSSPAHLF
+620 IRRVIYDPASPAYLF

-643 LRRVRDMGNVRAE
+643 LRRIRDMGNVRTE
-656 QQRLAAVVDNLRTS
+656 QQRLAGVVDNLRTS

-675 PRAVVLLDG
+675 PRAVVLMDG
-684 QPRDSYVYIK
+684 QPRDSYVFIK

-702 TVPRQFLEILSGENR
+702 NVPRQFLEILSGENR

-765 GLRADPPTHPE
+765 GLRAEPPTHPE

-782 WQFMEGGWSVKKLQK
+782 WQFMENGWSVKKLQK
-797 LILLS
+797 LIMMS
-802 HTWQQSSEDNP
+802 HAWQQSSEDNP

-823 WLWQQNRRRL
+823 WLWQQNGRRL
-833 EFEALRDTVLH
+833 EFEALRDTILH
-844 IGGKLNFKMGGP
+844 IGGKLNFQMGGP

-896 DLSTGQ
+896 DISTGQ
-902 RNNTIVPQQAL
+902 RNHTIVPQQAL

-918 PLVIEQARNTV
+918 PLVIEQARHTV

-955 PTDTELKLALFY
+955 PTDTELKLGLNYLFS
-967 LATEMSAPK
+967 EMTAPK
-976 GPLPGQPPWEYGLG
+976 GPLPGQPPWEYGVG
-990 HVDSRTGR
+990 SVDNRTGR

-1003 PLLYSPQTRFY
+1003 PLLYSPQSRFY
-1014 QASPRIPDSRAGH
+1014 QAAPRIPDSRAGNL
-1027 FHLSAN
+1027 HLSAS
-1033 GGHPGLM
+1033 GGHPGLAY
-1040 LTQSAIRRWTAMDD
+1040 TQAAIRRWTAMDD
-1054 MLVSIEGTLA
+1054 MLVSIEGALA

-1091 RNSITLAVPR
+1091 RNEVTFAVPR

-1115 GRAGGVNDTFTWSP
+1115 GRAGGVNDNFTWSP

-1136 KQTTATSAVATGK
+1136 KQTTPTSAVPTGK
-1149 QWNAQRDFAAPAR
+1149 QWSAQRDFAAPTSAR
-1162 GLRLYP
+1162 RLYP

>member
-1 MRVLPPCSIASQL
+1 MRPLLRRLPASQTL
-14 LGVGL
+14 VSGL
-19 LLAWSAALSAA
+19 LLLACAALRAA

-47 RPVLVKECYKCHS
+47 RPVLVKDCYKCHS
-60 AEAGRVKGGLRVDTR
+60 AEGGRIKGGLRVDTR
-75 DGLLKGGDSGPAI
+75 DGLLKGGESGPAI

-97 LVRAIRYRERDLQ
+97 LIRAIRYRDQNLQ

-133 APDPRED
+133 APDQRED
-140 TPNKFGAAPTDPKQ
+140 TPNKYGAAPTDPKQ

-173 APLARNAI
+173 TPLARNAV

-285 DWVIKAFNHDLP
+285 DWVIKAFNDDMP

-311 VEEAESKAQSP
+311 V
-322 KSKVAEA
+322 
-329 DANKS
+329 DANDDNSKPQT
-334 PNFQLST
+334 PNSK
-341 FNSQPSRS
+341 PSRS

-366 GDDLIDDRIDVV
+366 ADDLIDDRIDVV
-378 TKGFLALSV
+378 MKGFQALSV
-387 SCARCH
+387 TCARCH

-418 REGIELPVSRDTPE
+418 REGVELPASKDTPE
-432 FKEFQKALAEAEAEL
+432 FKEFQKALADAENEL
-447 KKFEDGLRA
+447 KKFEDGLRG
-456 RARAELVARI
+456 RARAELVFRI

-477 NPTNTTPLN
+477 HPTNTTPLN

-507 AAKAKHDPVLSVWHE
+507 AAKTRHDPVLSIWHE
-522 FARLPA
+522 FASLPA
-528 NDFLKQA
+528 TNFLRAA
-535 TPIALRLRSPAA
+535 TPISLRLRAA
-547 TNDTTKPVNPLVAR
+547 GGGDPNKPVNPLVAR

-573 ATNLARLFV
+573 ATNMARLFA
-582 DANARWGQVASQ
+582 DANARWGQIASQ
-594 HAARVRSGATN
+594 HAARVRSGSTN
-605 IPPAPTGLPDAAQEE
+605 VPPAPTGLPDAAQEQ
-620 IRRVIYDPSSPAHLF
+620 IRRVIYDADSPAYLF
-635 TEEKVEAS
+635 TDEKVEAS
-643 LRRVRDMGNVRAE
+643 LRRLRDMGNNRTE
-656 QQRLAAVVDNLRTS
+656 QQRLARVVDDIRTS

-675 PRAVVLLDG
+675 PRAVVLFDG

-702 TVPRQFLEILSGENR
+702 NVPRQFLEILSGENR
-717 EPFRDGSGRLEL
+717 QPFRDGSGRLEL
-729 AKEIAS
+729 ANHIAS
-735 PDNPLTARVM
+735 PDNPLTARVL

-760 TPNDF
+760 TANDF
-765 GLRADPPTHPE
+765 GLRAEPPTHPE

-782 WQFMEGGWSVKKLQK
+782 WQFMENGWSVKKLQK
-797 LILLS
+797 LIMLS
-802 HTWQQSSEDNP
+802 HTWQQTSEDVP

-833 EFEALRDTVLH
+833 EFEALRDTILH

-896 DLSTGQ
+896 DISTGQ

-990 HVDSRTGR
+990 HVDARTGR
-998 VGAFW
+998 IGAFW
-1003 PLLYSPQTRFY
+1003 PLLYSPQARFY
-1014 QASPRIPDSRAGH
+1014 QASQRIPDGRAGY

-1064 HSGQNSDGVQ
+1064 HTGQNSDGVQ
-1074 GQIVYSGA
+1074 GQIIYSGA
-1082 GVVLRGVAL
+1082 GSLVRGVAL
-1091 RNSITLAVPR
+1091 RNEVTLAVPR

-1115 GRAGGVNDTFTWSP
+1115 CRAGGVNDTFTWSP

-1136 KQTTATSAVATGK
+1136 KQNPPAATGK
-1149 QWNAQRDFAAPAR
+1149 QWSAQRDFAAPAR
-1162 GLRLYP
+1162 GQRLYP

>member
-1 MRVLPPCSIASQL
+1 MPMTCQPSRRLLLPACVTALWL
-14 LGVGL
+14 LG
-19 LLAWSAALSAA
+19 AAALAAA

-35 TPAQSDFFEKKV
+35 TPQQTDFFEKKI
-47 RPVLVKECYKCHS
+47 RPVLVKDCYKCHS
-60 AEAGRVKGGLRVDTR
+60 AEGGRVKGGLRVDTR

-88 VPGNPDRSL
+88 VPGNPDSSPL
-97 LVRAIRYRERDLQ
+97 IRAVRYRDRNLQ
-110 MPPDDKKLPASQ
+110 MPPDDKKLPAAQ

-133 APDPRED
+133 APDPRND
-140 TPNKFGAAPTDPKQ
+140 TPNKYGAALTDPKQ

-161 FKPIIPDFRKDW
+161 FKPIVPEFRKDW
-173 APLARNAI
+173 VPLAQNTI

-194 APSPRADKVT
+194 APSPRADKIT

-214 GLPPTLQEVDDFLAD
+214 GLPPTLQEVDDFVAD
-229 ESEKAFEKVID
+229 NSDKAFEKVID

-265 TGRRNNNRGETRYL
+265 TGRRNNNRGETRYF

-285 DWVIKAFNHDLP
+285 DWVIKAFNDDLP

-311 VEEAESKAQSP
+311 VEEAESKVPSP
-322 KSKVAEA
+322 KSKVA
-329 DANKS
+329 DASGKTPDS
-334 PNFQLST
+334 QLST
-341 FNSQPSRS
+341 LNSQPSRS

-366 GDDLIDDRIDVV
+366 ADDLIDDRIDVV
-378 TKGFLALSV
+378 MKGFLALSV
-387 SCARCH
+387 TCARCH

-403 DYYALHGVFASSTEP
+403 DYYAMHGVFASSTEP
-418 REGIELPVSRDTPE
+418 RDGVELPANKESAA
-432 FKEFQKALAEAEAEL
+432 FKEFQKALAEAEDTL
-447 KKFEDGLRA
+447 KKFEDGLRG
-456 RARAELVARI
+456 RARSELVVRI

-472 LADFA
+472 IYDFSQ
-477 NPTNTTPLN
+477 PTNSTGFG
-486 QFMQRRNL
+486 QFMTRRNL
-494 LPAVAAGWKDALD
+494 LPAVATGWKEALD
-507 AAKAKHDPVLSVWHE
+507 KAKTEHHPVLSVWHE
-522 FARLPA
+522 FASLPPT
-528 NDFLKQA
+528 NFLKSA
-535 TPIALRLRSPAA
+535 TPVALRLRAPGDAS
-547 TNDTTKPVNPLVAR
+547 KPVNPLVAR

-573 ATNLARLFV
+573 ATNFARLFA
-582 DANARWGQVASQ
+582 DANARWGQVAGQ
-594 HAARVRSGATN
+594 HAARVRSGSTN
-605 IPPAPTGLPDAAQEE
+605 VPPAPTGLPDAAQEE
-620 IRRVIYDPSSPAHLF
+620 IRRIIYDPASPAYLF
-635 TEEKVEAS
+635 ADDKVEAS
-643 LRRVRDMGNVRAE
+643 LRRIRDMGTVRTE
-656 QQRLAAVVDNLRTS
+656 QQRLARVVEDIRTT
-670 HPGAP
+670 HPGSP
-675 PRAVVLLDG
+675 PRAVVLNDSP

-702 TVPRQFLEILSGENR
+702 NAPRQFLEILSGENR

-729 AKEIAS
+729 ARDIAS

-745 VNRVWLH
+745 VNRIWLH

-782 WQFMEGGWSVKKLQK
+782 WTFMEKGWSVKQLQK
-797 LILLS
+797 LIMLS
-802 HTWQQSSEDNP
+802 HTWQQSSENNP
-813 RFAQVDPENR
+813 RYAQVDPDNR

-833 EFEALRDTVLH
+833 EFEALRDTILH
-844 IGGKLNFKMGGP
+844 IGGKLNFAMGGP

-863 DSDGEYSDRRSV
+863 DTDGEYSDRRSV
-875 YGLVDRANLPNMLGA
+875 YGLVDRANLPNMFGA

-896 DLSTGQ
+896 DISTGQ

-929 QRGDLKSLPTDADR
+929 QRGDLKSLPNDLER

-955 PTDTELKLALFY
+955 PTDTELKLALNY
-967 LATEMSAPK
+967 LYGEMTAPK
-976 GPLPGQPPWEYGLG
+976 GPLPGQPQWEYGLG
-990 HVDSRTGR
+990 SLDPRTGR

-1003 PLLYSPQTRFY
+1003 PLLYSPQARFY
-1014 QASPRIPDSRAGH
+1014 QASPRIPDSRAGN

-1040 LTQSAIRRWTAMDD
+1040 ITQSAIRRWTAMDD
-1054 MLVSIEGTLA
+1054 MLVSVEGALA

-1074 GQIVYSGA
+1074 GQIVYSAVGSL
-1082 GVVLRGVAL
+1082 VRGSAL
-1091 RNSITLAVPR
+1091 RNEITLAVPR
-1101 LMVKAGETIDFVVD
+1101 LKVSAGETIDFIVD
-1115 GRAGGVNDTFTWSP
+1115 CRAGGVNDTFTWTP

-1136 KQTTATSAVATGK
+1136 TKTPPVPTGK
-1149 QWNAQRDFAAPAR
+1149 QWNAQRDFAAPTNAR
-1162 GLRLYP
+1162 RLYP
-1168 WEKLAQVLLETNELT
+1168 WEKLAQVMLETNELT